1 MNITRGKIMSAKKVV
16 IYGPEGIGK
25 STLAAKFPDPLFI
38 DTEGSTKEMDVAR
51 LNKPT
56 SWEFLL
62 SELEFVRTQRPC
74 KTLVI
79 DTIDWAE
86 QLCIKCV
93 CDRAGKKGI
102 EDFGW
107 GNGWT
112 YEKEEFE
119 RFLTA
124 LEAIVNAGINVVLT
138 AHAALRKF
146 EQPDEMGSYDRW
158 EMKLGKKTTN
168 YIAPLVKE
176 WADLVLFANYKV
188 ISVAADK
195 DGKKHKAQ
203 GGKRIMYTSHHP
215 CWDAKNRYGLPE
227 EIPMEYS
234 AIQHIFTDVPAPAL
248 VNVQT
253 AQPIQM
259 QPTQPTQ
266 VQNAP
271 EPEPS
276 YIQEIPP
283 DELPVTTSVPVQN
296 APDMTT
302 PADPNIPAGIPQAL
316 ADLMRVNNVSEYDIR
331 KAVSSKGYFPFDT
344 PITAYPPDFI
354 EGCLIGAWNQVYQII
369 KDAYPFE

>member
-51 LNKPT
+51 LDKPT

-86 QLCIKCV
+86 QLCIKNV
-93 CDRAGKKGI
+93 CDKAGKKGI
-102 EDFGW
+102 EDFGY
-107 GNGWT
+107 GKGYV
-112 YEKEEFE
+112 YEKEAFQ
-119 RFLTA
+119 RLLTA
-124 LEAIVNAGINVVLT
+124 LDGVIYAGINVVLT

-158 EMKLGKKTTN
+158 EMKLGAKTTN
-168 YIAPLVKE
+168 LISPLIKE
-176 WADLVLFANYKV
+176 WADMVLFANYKV

-227 EIPMEYS
+227 EIPMDYS
-234 AIQHIFTDVPAPAL
+234 AIQHILTDVPAPAP

-266 VQNAP
+266 VQTA
-271 EPEPS
+271 PEPS

-283 DELPVTTSVPVQN
+283 DELPATTSEPVQN
-296 APDMTT
+296 VPT
-302 PADPNIPAGIPQAL
+302 PSATADSSIPAGIPQAL